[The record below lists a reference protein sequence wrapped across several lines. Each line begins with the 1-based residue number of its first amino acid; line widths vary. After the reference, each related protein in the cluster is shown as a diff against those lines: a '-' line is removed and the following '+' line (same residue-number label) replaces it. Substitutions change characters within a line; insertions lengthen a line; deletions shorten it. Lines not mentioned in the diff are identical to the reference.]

1 MENCGERVRPRER
14 RLSEWCLETNSTLWL
29 FPQGFPLCFY
39 CWSHYLKKSQGTTTF
54 ADIVDDHSDSSSEDD
69 EEDESD
75 EDGGI
80 EEVEEEGDVNWL
92 YILFELYFF
101 PNKTVP
107 SWCFLLSLLLSF
119 WSSAEWWVVL
129 VLHCHRCSLAQTF
142 SCSQWSSRYLD

>member
-1 MENCGERVRPRER
+1 MVMVTQ
-14 RLSEWCLETNSTLWL
+14 SSKWSSLW
-29 FPQGFPLCFY
+29 
-39 CWSHYLKKSQGTTTF
+39 WSHYLKKSQGTTTF

-69 EEDESD
+69 EEEESD

-119 WSSAEWWVVL
+119 WSSAEVSGV
-129 VLHCHRCSLAQTF
+129 SLTL
-142 SCSQWSSRYLD
+142 SQVFPGPDFLLLTMEL